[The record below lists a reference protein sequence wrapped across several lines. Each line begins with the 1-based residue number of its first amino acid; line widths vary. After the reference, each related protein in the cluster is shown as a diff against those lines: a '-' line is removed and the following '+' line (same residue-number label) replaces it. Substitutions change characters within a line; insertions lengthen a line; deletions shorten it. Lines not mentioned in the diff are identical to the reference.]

1 MSSPFL
7 IYITEQMR
15 LKRYAKRTVQSYVY
29 WIKAYIN
36 FNDQRHP
43 MNCHDV
49 EVEQFLSYLT
59 NKLNV
64 APKTQG
70 VALNALVFLY
80 KVVLLK
86 PLTLELNFNKSK
98 QQTKLP
104 VVLTQAEV
112 SALLSQ
118 IANRYAL
125 PCKLMYGSGLR
136 LMEVVRLRVQDI
148 DFDFNAIQIWQGK
161 GGKNRRVTL
170 AKELCESLKAQ
181 IAMVQSIYNQ
191 DKTNPSYKGVWLPYA
206 LVRKYPSA
214 SNNVQWH
221 YLFPSDRLSS
231 DPETGCLRRHHIDE
245 TSLRKAVKMAANHA
259 EIEKNVTCHTLRHSF
274 ATHLLQRGADIR
286 TVQEQLATVIFV
298 QHKFILTL

>member
-7 IYITEQMR
+7 RYITEQMR
-15 LKRYAKRTVQSYVY
+15 VKRYAKRTIQSYLY

-43 MNCHDV
+43 INCHDV
-49 EVEQFLSYLT
+49 EVELFLSYLT
-59 NKLNV
+59 NTLNV

-70 VALNALVFLY
+70 LALNALVFLY
-80 KVVLLK
+80 RVILSK

-98 QQTKLP
+98 QATKLP

-161 GGKNRRVTL
+161 GGKEMIDVSMIMDEFSEDIARGNGEALTAVAVSLGVTEADRAL
-170 AKELCESLKAQ
+170 FKATMHNNFDSIFPSENVTTEHVVSTMFTLMKNDKEL
-181 IAMVQSIYNQ
+181 V
-191 DKTNPSYKGVWLPYA
+191 
-206 LVRKYPSA
+206 KY
-214 SNNVQWH
+214 
-221 YLFPSDRLSS
+221 
-231 DPETGCLRRHHIDE
+231 
-245 TSLRKAVKMAANHA
+245 
-259 EIEKNVTCHTLRHSF
+259 
-274 ATHLLQRGADIR
+274 
-286 TVQEQLATVIFV
+286 TV
-298 QHKFILTL
+298 